1 MNAIFQT
8 ATAEIV
14 DSAEI
19 RILFTWKPHK
29 GDIGTKSIGNLTTS
43 IEFKTVSIQKDFEKH
58 TGMVGGST
66 TAGVSG
72 DEKGQVKLING
83 MIDDTNKVVLTDG
96 GV

>member
-1 MNAIFQT
+1 ASPNFVLPQK
-8 ATAEIV
+8 V
-14 DSAEI
+14 LSDS
-19 RILFTWKPHK
+19 
-29 GDIGTKSIGNLTTS
+29 NN
-43 IEFKTVSIQKDFEKH
+43 FEKH